1 MNSKFPLN
9 PEYHPFI
16 YFKSDRLL
24 ERPHQSLGN
33 LTPDVVY
40 RTAIGGGAMIVD
52 KYPSEDNAKKSE
64 NKEAKTKAS
73 TKNEVNV
80 STGQRRPAVNVVE
93 ATS

>member
-1 MNSKFPLN
+1 
-9 PEYHPFI
+9 
-16 YFKSDRLL
+16 
-24 ERPHQSLGN
+24 
-33 LTPDVVY
+33 
-40 RTAIGGGAMIVD
+40 MIVD
-52 KYPSEDNAKKSE
+52 KYPSEDNAKKSG